1 MDHYHVRLQVM
12 DVLKHLVTI
21 VATILRRDTA
31 FHFHVTKQGAFV
43 LVASTAILQTRPPAG
58 CDICEQSNE
67 NSSLIKNGRRTRLI
81 IVIIITVS
89 VFRSTKSDRSLAI
102 L

>member
-43 LVASTAILQTRPPAG
+43 LVASTAIFQTRPPAG

-67 NSSLIKNGRRTRLI
+67 NSSLIKKTVVVRALLSLLLLLLVFFDRR
-81 IVIIITVS
+81 
-89 VFRSTKSDRSLAI
+89 KAI
-102 L
+102 GV